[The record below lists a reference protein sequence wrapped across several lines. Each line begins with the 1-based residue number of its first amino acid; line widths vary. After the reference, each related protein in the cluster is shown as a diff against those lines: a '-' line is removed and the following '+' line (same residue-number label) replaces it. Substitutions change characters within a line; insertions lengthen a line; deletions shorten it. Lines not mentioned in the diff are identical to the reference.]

1 MTATWAALIG
11 QDRAAH
17 SLRRA
22 AAQPGHAYLIAG
34 PRGAGTADAA
44 RAFAAALVASDG
56 DERTT
61 SLVARR
67 VHPDVIEYEPERMVI
82 TIDQAREE
90 IIPEAWRS
98 PIESDRKVLLLLE
111 AERLQPE
118 AANALLKTF
127 EEPPER
133 TVMVL
138 VSEAADEL
146 LDTVRSRCQRIDLGA
161 LDDDTIEQALVEAG
175 VHASDA
181 ALAARLS
188 GGQLGRARDLVGD
201 SRALRDTFVDAA
213 SHVDGTGASAA
224 HAAERMLGAVHEAIA
239 AVKARHAEELAEFDA
254 EAARVGY
261 EPRDLRRLRR
271 RIEERHPARERL
283 ARRKAI
289 SEGIAALET
298 LYRDALAGPDAALRN
313 VDRQPLV
320 IDARAGVRALDACR
334 HARDALEFN
343 PNESLLLERLA
354 LHLPGSEPTPPG
366 YTHLPRRDSS
376 AGRAAHS

>member
-1 MTATWAALIG
+1 
-11 QDRAAH
+11 
-17 SLRRA
+17 
-22 AAQPGHAYLIAG
+22 
-34 PRGAGTADAA
+34 
-44 RAFAAALVASDG
+44 
-56 DERTT
+56 
-61 SLVARR
+61 
-67 VHPDVIEYEPERMVI
+67 MVI
-82 TIDQAREE
+82 TVDQAREE

-98 PIESDRKVLLLLE
+98 PIESNRKVLILLE

-127 EEPPER
+127 EEPPDR

-161 LDDDTIEQALVEAG
+161 LDDATIEQALVAAG
-175 VHASDA
+175 VHTPDA

-201 SRALRDTFVDAA
+201 SRALRDAFVDAA
-213 SHVDGTGASAA
+213 SHVDGTGARAA
-224 HAAERMLGAVHEAIA
+224 HAAEQMLDAVHEAIA
-239 AVKARHAEELAEFDA
+239 AVKTRHAEELAEFDT
-254 EAARVGY
+254 ETARVGY

-298 LYRDALAGPDAALRN
+298 LYRDALAGPDASLRN

-320 IDARAGVRALDACR
+320 IDPRAGVRALEACR
-334 HARDALEFN
+334 HAKRRARVQ
-343 PNESLLLERLA
+343 PERILA
-354 LHLPGSEPTPPG
+354 PRTARTAPPRVRTDPSRIDSPAPPG
-366 YTHLPRRDSS
+366 
-376 AGRAAHS
+376 